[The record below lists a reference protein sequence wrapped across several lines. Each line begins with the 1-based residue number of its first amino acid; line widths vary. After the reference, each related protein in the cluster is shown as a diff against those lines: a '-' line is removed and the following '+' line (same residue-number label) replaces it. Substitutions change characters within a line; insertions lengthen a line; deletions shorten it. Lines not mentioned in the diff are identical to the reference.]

1 VTREGPPLVAV
12 LSKRGRFTVAE
23 PVFERGRR
31 ITLDGGRRPGA
42 GVGDLV
48 LLGWGKRGPR
58 VVRPLGRPDV
68 ARDVLEGLMLDRGL
82 HRAFPRAVE
91 AEAADVAADPP
102 VDVARRDLTDLAT
115 FTIDPVTARDYD
127 DAISAR
133 REDGGRI
140 RIWVHIADVGA
151 FVRPGGAIEREAFR
165 RATSVYVPGAVE
177 PMLPHALSSDACSLV
192 PGADRLAVSVEM
204 VLGGAAV
211 ESVAFHR
218 SVIRSDARLT
228 YEQVDR
234 VYAGDEPA
242 SDPWGEPLALARA
255 AAGALRERRSS
266 GGSLEVSSDEPV
278 FEFSS
283 DGHVV
288 AVRREEQTESH
299 STIEQLMVLANEQ
312 VAGWLEDHRK
322 PTLYRVH
329 EKPDPAAVK
338 FLVERLESL
347 GVATPPLPD
356 HLSPQQAADAIGEIS
371 RLVAQHV
378 RRAGHG
384 RDALTS
390 LVLRSLKQAY
400 YSPRNVGHAGL
411 ASARYTHFT
420 SPIRRYPDLIDHRLL
435 KSRLAGQ
442 GKPAG
447 GFRPPSEAPVP
458 DRATLQKMAA
468 DSSFSERTAMEVER
482 EVIDLYRAFF
492 LRDRIG
498 DVFQGTISGVMGF
511 GLFVVIDE
519 PFVEGLVRLEA
530 LSDDYYMFDEQAGK
544 LVGRRSG
551 RTFALGDS
559 VEVVVQSVS
568 VVRRKIDFGLNEH
581 RAQSEAR
588 DRAGGGRFGARAD
601 GQRRDRGEATGKR
614 DRSTRESRAA
624 ERAKRR
630 RGRDDGAPAPEGTA
644 RIKVDRKIKKS
655 GKTGLRTSAKR
666 ADKPTLRVH
675 GSKTRPSSPSRGK
688 RRK

>member
-192 PGADRLAVSVEM
+192 PSADRLAVSVEM

-420 SPIRRYPDLIDHRLL
+420 SPIRRYPDLVAHRALMSGLGLDDVAPRASELDEAGEHASMAEREAMQIERDADDVCMSFLL
-435 KSRLAGQ
+435 ERRLFEDGWDASFDGEVVGLVGGGAFVRFGDEGFEGFLPARTMRGEWWDLNEQ
-442 GKPAG
+442 GTALVGERTGKTVRLGDPVPVAV
-447 GFRPPSEAPVP
+447 RRVEAP
-458 DRATLQKMAA
+458 
-468 DSSFSERTAMEVER
+468 
-482 EVIDLYRAFF
+482 
-492 LRDRIG
+492 
-498 DVFQGTISGVMGF
+498 
-511 GLFVVIDE
+511 
-519 PFVEGLVRLEA
+519 
-530 LSDDYYMFDEQAGK
+530 
-544 LVGRRSG
+544 
-551 RTFALGDS
+551 
-559 VEVVVQSVS
+559 
-568 VVRRKIDFGLNEH
+568 
-581 RAQSEAR
+581 
-588 DRAGGGRFGARAD
+588 
-601 GQRRDRGEATGKR
+601 
-614 DRSTRESRAA
+614 
-624 ERAKRR
+624 
-630 RGRDDGAPAPEGTA
+630 RGRVDLVPAMIDGDA
-644 RIKVDRKIKKS
+644 
-655 GKTGLRTSAKR
+655 
-666 ADKPTLRVH
+666 
-675 GSKTRPSSPSRGK
+675 
-688 RRK
+688 